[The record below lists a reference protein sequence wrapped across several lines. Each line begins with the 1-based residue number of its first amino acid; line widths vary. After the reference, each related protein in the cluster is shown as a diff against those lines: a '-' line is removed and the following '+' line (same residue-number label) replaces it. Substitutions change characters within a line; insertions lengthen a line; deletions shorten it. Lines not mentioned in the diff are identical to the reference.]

1 MSLTQISIDND
12 RLARLDALAAQ
23 ESTSREA
30 LVNQAIDDLLTKA
43 DTDAAYEAWFCRK
56 VQEGLQACQEGRVI
70 SNDDSKRRALA
81 RRERLLATS
90 GACGG

>member
-1 MSLTQISIDND
+1 MSLTQISIDNE

-43 DTDAAYEAWFCRK
+43 DTDAAYEAWFRRK
-56 VQEGLQACQEGRVI
+56 VEAGLRDVREGRVVSHEQI
-70 SNDDSKRRALA
+70 EADAKA
-81 RRERLLATS
+81 RREKLLAVS
-90 GACGG
+90 QVS

>member
-1 MSLTQISIDND
+1 MSPTQIFIDND

-43 DTDAAYEAWFCRK
+43 DTDAAYEAWFRRK
-56 VQEGLQACQEGRVI
+56 VDAGLRDVREGRVVSREQI
-70 SNDDSKRRALA
+70 EADAKA
-81 RRERLLATS
+81 RREKLLAAS
-90 GACGG
+90 RVS

>member
-1 MSLTQISIDND
+1 MSLTQISIDNE

-43 DTDAAYEAWFCRK
+43 DTDAAYEAWFRRK
-56 VQEGLQACQEGRVI
+56 VEAGLRDVREGRVVSHEQI
-70 SNDDSKRRALA
+70 EADAKA
-81 RRERLLATS
+81 RREKLLAAS
-90 GACGG
+90 RVS

>member
-1 MSLTQISIDND
+1 MPLTQISIDSD

-43 DTDAAYEAWFCRK
+43 DTDAAYEAWFRRK
-56 VQEGLQACQEGRVI
+56 VEAGLHDSREGRVH
-70 SNDDSKRRALA
+70 SAEYV
-81 RRERLLATS
+81 RERVAAHLAQLRKS
-90 GACGG
+90 AVNS

>member
-43 DTDAAYEAWFCRK
+43 DTDAAYEAWFRRK
-56 VQEGLQACQEGRVI
+56 VDAGLRDVREGRVVGREQI
-70 SNDDSKRRALA
+70 EADAKA
-81 RRERLLATS
+81 RREKLLAAS
-90 GACGG
+90 RVS

>member
-43 DTDAAYEAWFCRK
+43 DTDAAYEAWFRRK
-56 VQEGLQACQEGRVI
+56 VEAGLRDSREGRVVPHEQVMAEVRAMLQ
-70 SNDDSKRRALA
+70 NRRQAA
-81 RRERLLATS
+81 PSEQ
-90 GACGG
+90 

>member
-43 DTDAAYEAWFCRK
+43 DTDAAYEAWFRRK
-56 VQEGLQACQEGRVI
+56 VDAGLRDVREGRVVSHEQI
-70 SNDDSKRRALA
+70 EADAKA
-81 RRERLLATS
+81 RREKLLAAS
-90 GACGG
+90 RVS

>member
-43 DTDAAYEAWFCRK
+43 DTDAAYEAWFRGK
-56 VQEGLQACQEGRVI
+56 VEAGLRDVQEGRVVSHEQI
-70 SNDDSKRRALA
+70 EADAKA
-81 RRERLLATS
+81 RREKLLAAS
-90 GACGG
+90 RVS

>member
-43 DTDAAYEAWFCRK
+43 DTDAAYEAWFRRK
-56 VQEGLQACQEGRVI
+56 VDAGLRDVREGRVVSREQI
-70 SNDDSKRRALA
+70 EADAKA
-81 RRERLLATS
+81 RRDKLLAAS
-90 GACGG
+90 RVS

>member
-1 MSLTQISIDND
+1 MSLTQIAVDSD

-43 DTDAAYEAWFCRK
+43 DTDAAYEAWFRRK
-56 VQEGLQACQEGRVI
+56 VEAGLRDVREGRVVSHEQI
-70 SNDDSKRRALA
+70 EADAKA
-81 RRERLLATS
+81 RREKLLAAS
-90 GACGG
+90 RVS

>member
-43 DTDAAYEAWFCRK
+43 DTDAAYEAWFRRK
-56 VQEGLQACQEGRVI
+56 VEAGLRDVREGRVVSHEQI
-70 SNDDSKRRALA
+70 EADAKA
-81 RRERLLATS
+81 RREKLLAAS
-90 GACGG
+90 RVS

>member
-43 DTDAAYEAWFCRK
+43 DTDAAYEAWFRK
-56 VQEGLQACQEGRVI
+56 KVEAGLRDVREGRVVSHEQI
-70 SNDDSKRRALA
+70 EADAKGRRDK
-81 RRERLLATS
+81 LLAVS
-90 GACGG
+90 QVS

>member
-1 MSLTQISIDND
+1 MSLTQIAVDSD

-43 DTDAAYEAWFCRK
+43 DTDAAYEAWFRRK
-56 VQEGLQACQEGRVI
+56 VEAGLRDSREGRLH
-70 SNDDSKRRALA
+70 SPDDV
-81 RRERLLATS
+81 RERVAARLEHLRKTR
-90 GACGG
+90 